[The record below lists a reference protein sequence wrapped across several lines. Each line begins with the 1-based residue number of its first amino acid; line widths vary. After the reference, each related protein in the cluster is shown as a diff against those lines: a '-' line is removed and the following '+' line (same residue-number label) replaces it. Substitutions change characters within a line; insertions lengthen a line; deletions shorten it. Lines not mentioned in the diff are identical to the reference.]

1 MGAPTP
7 AAARGSR
14 APGAGGR
21 CAARALHSLPPPG
34 GSPQESSKQARSGG
48 GSATPRYGGPSSRAR
63 GSKAR
68 SAGVLAQ
75 QPFPGPPRPGRRGA
89 LLPRRG
95 RPGPRVGVG
104 TGTGGESTWPP
115 GNVGAPQPAP
125 AHLCA
130 GKWTREGRVAVG
142 ARENRGPSRR
152 GPGRS
157 RDARRAAF
165 QPCRPLRVAA
175 GSSFWVAGCGPLLPA
190 LPPGR

>member
-14 APGAGGR
+14 APGAGGAVR
-21 CAARALHSLPPPG
+21 RALSTLLLRPAGPPKRAASRRGLAEAPRLLGTGHRPHGHGGRKHAPLASSLS
-34 GSPQESSKQARSGG
+34 SPSLVRPDRGG
-48 GSATPRYGGPSSRAR
+48 GEPSFPVVGARDR
-63 GSKAR
+63 GSGSGR
-68 SAGVLAQ
+68 ERAGRA
-75 QPFPGPPRPGRRGA
+75 PG
-89 LLPRRG
+89 
-95 RPGPRVGVG
+95 
-104 TGTGGESTWPP
+104 PP

-130 GKWTREGRVAVG
+130 GKWTREGQVEVG